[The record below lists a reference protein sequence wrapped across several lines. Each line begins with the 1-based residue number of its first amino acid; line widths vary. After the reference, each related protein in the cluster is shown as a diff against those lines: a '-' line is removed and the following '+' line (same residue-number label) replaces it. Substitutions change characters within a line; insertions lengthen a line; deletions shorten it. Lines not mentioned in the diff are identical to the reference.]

1 MNMNETIPP
10 ELIQAFT
17 ETDYIVHHEPPFTMT
32 IGKPCEELKKLMAN
46 RNALGAAFITA
57 WNPFSQKLSAIN
69 NEARQQELKEI
80 LKKRGLTF
88 IDGIGQHPSNNWP
101 GEASVLVLD
110 INREAAKVLAGHF
123 EQHAFVWTDKTAIP
137 ELVQP

>member
-1 MNMNETIPP
+1 MP
-10 ELIQAFT
+10 ENLPIELVQAFT
-17 ETDYIVHHEPPFTMT
+17 GTDYIVHHEPSFTMN

-57 WNPFSQKLSAIN
+57 WNPFSQKLSAKQ
-69 NEARQQELKEI
+69 NEVRQQELKEI

-88 IDGIGQHPSNNWP
+88 FEGIGQHPSNNWP

-110 INREAAKVLAGHF
+110 LNREAAKVLARHF
-123 EQHAFVWTDKTAIP
+123 EQHAFVWAGTTAVP
-137 ELVQP
+137 ELIQP

>member
-1 MNMNETIPP
+1 MNETMPP

-17 ETDYIVHHEPPFTMT
+17 ETDYIVHHEPPFTMN

-57 WNPFSQKLSAIN
+57 WNPFSQKLSTIKN
-69 NEARQQELKEI
+69 LERQQELKEI
-80 LKKRGLTF
+80 LKNRGLTYF
-88 IDGIGQHPSNNWP
+88 EGIGQHPSNNWP
-101 GEASVLVLD
+101 GEPSVLVLD

>member
-1 MNMNETIPP
+1 MNMNETMPP

-17 ETDYIVHHEPPFTMT
+17 ETDYIVHHEPPFTMN

-57 WNPFSQKLSAIN
+57 WNPFSQKLSTIKN
-69 NEARQQELKEI
+69 LERQQELKEI
-80 LKKRGLTF
+80 LKNRGLTYF
-88 IDGIGQHPSNNWP
+88 EGIGQHPSNNWP
-101 GEASVLVLD
+101 GEPSVLVLD

>member
-1 MNMNETIPP
+1 MPP

-17 ETDYIVHHEPPFTMT
+17 ETDYIVHHEPPFTMN

-57 WNPFSQKLSAIN
+57 WNPFSQKLSTIKN
-69 NEARQQELKEI
+69 LERQQELKEI
-80 LKKRGLTF
+80 LKNRGLTYF
-88 IDGIGQHPSNNWP
+88 EGIGQHPSNNWP
-101 GEASVLVLD
+101 GEPSVLVLD